1 MKKNISKIN
10 TKQEILVAYEDLV
23 NELKEQKSPKEQQD
37 QLEKENLLSRV
48 SSQSKDSFI
57 KHVSELKIQL
67 NKQLDEIGDSMLA
80 EIRQLTDI
88 REAIGLGRKDLEE
101 LYKIKTEGE
110 SLMALVQ
117 LQEEKKQE
125 FTSEMETQRQAWIKE
140 KDEFEKQTKEQKL
153 IKEKERKREEE
164 EYAYNLNLKRKKEQD
179 FYEQQKQMMEREVA
193 ENKASFEKEMNER
206 EQNIVAKENELSELR
221 DKVTRFPQELDKTL
235 KQAVKD
241 NSEKLLQQF
250 EIEKKLLLKE
260 TETEI
265 KLKDQA
271 IQTLELKVKEL
282 ENSIKQLSL
291 KSETAEKTV
300 KDIAIKAIE
309 SAGKVQVFETTSGA
323 RNKKDTDN

>member
-1 MKKNISKIN
+1 MKKNVSKTS

-140 KDEFEKQTKEQKL
+140 KEEFEKQTKEQKI

-179 FYEQQKQMMEREVA
+179 IYEQQKQMMEREVA

-309 SAGKVQVFETTSGA
+309 SAGKVQVYETTTGGRS
-323 RNKKDTDN
+323 KKDTDN

>member
-140 KDEFEKQTKEQKL
+140 KEEFEKQTKEQKI

-309 SAGKVQVFETTSGA
+309 SAGKVQVYETTTGGRS
-323 RNKKDTDN
+323 KKDTDN

>member
-179 FYEQQKQMMEREVA
+179 IYEQQKQMMEREVA

-309 SAGKVQVFETTSGA
+309 SAGKVQVYETTTGGRS
-323 RNKKDTDN
+323 KKDTDN

>member
-1 MKKNISKIN
+1 MKKNVSKIN

-140 KDEFEKQTKEQKL
+140 KEEFEKQTKEQKI

-179 FYEQQKQMMEREVA
+179 IYEQQKQMMEREVA

-309 SAGKVQVFETTSGA
+309 SAGKVQVYETTTGGRS
-323 RNKKDTDN
+323 KKDTDN